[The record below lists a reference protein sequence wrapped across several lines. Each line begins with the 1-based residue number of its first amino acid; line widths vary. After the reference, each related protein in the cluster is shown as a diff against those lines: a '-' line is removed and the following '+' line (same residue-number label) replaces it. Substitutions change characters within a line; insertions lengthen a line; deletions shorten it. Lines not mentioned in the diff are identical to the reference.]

1 MDINKFSF
9 LWCWD
14 RNISSHWFQIFMS
27 RQAQNGSFTIFFPL
41 KMLSIFF
48 YIFKLG
54 AGNLPEMSR
63 SWLAEQQAD
72 GLLFYQVHWDLNPC
86 ATAPLL
92 WSYAN
97 ISLIVLLLLYFPL
110 RIQKPLGTGWI
121 FILHY
126 CHQIDLWEKENCKFF
141 STMCFTVILKWFRP
155 SLVKE

>member
-9 LWCWD
+9 LWFWD
-14 RNISSHWFQIFMS
+14 RNISSHWIQIFMS
-27 RQAQNGSFTIFFPL
+27 RQAHNGSFTIFFSS
-41 KMLSIFF
+41 KCYVFSSIL
-48 YIFKLG
+48 FKLG
-54 AGNLPEMSR
+54 TGNLPEMSR

-97 ISLIVLLLLYFPL
+97 ISLIVLLLPHFPL
-110 RIQKPLGTGWI
+110 RMQKPLGTGWI

-126 CHQIDLWEKENCKFF
+126 CHQIDLWGKRKLQIFLHDVLHSHPEMVSSFF
-141 STMCFTVILKWFRP
+141 S
-155 SLVKE
+155 